1 MPHRW
6 KSHAAAH
13 LVFYMTFL
21 MGNNTGQI
29 EMLHSVEI
37 FNGHCF
43 PIVHVGALNIDG
55 LRG

>member
-1 MPHRW
+1 
-6 KSHAAAH
+6 
-13 LVFYMTFL
+13 MTFL
-21 MGNNTGQI
+21 MGNSTGQI